1 MKTIVVH
8 LDASPRSA
16 ERLAIAQRLAKEQGG
31 AVTVLYGVLPT
42 MLSSPWAAAG
52 GLAEAVPLL
61 AEVDSEQRAR
71 ARATF
76 DAANASGDLIW
87 AEAVN
92 EPLQGALLQHAFFA
106 DLLVLGQ
113 TDPGDLQAGALPP
126 DMVASLI
133 IDSGRPT
140 LMVPYL
146 GKFPAIGREVL
157 LTWKPTRES
166 ASAASAALPWL
177 RGADNVHLV
186 GPVASDGS
194 DGGASLRRWL
204 HQQGV
209 NAPVHM
215 HQVGEALVGDAL
227 LSLAADVNA
236 DLLVMGCYGH
246 SRARELVLGGASR
259 TVLRT
264 MTLPVLMAH

>member
-1 MKTIVVH
+1 MKTILVH

-16 ERLAIAQRLAKEQGG
+16 ERLAIAQRLAHERG
-31 AVTVLYGVLPT
+31 AALTVLYGVLPT

-76 DAANASGDLIW
+76 DAANSRGDLIW

-92 EPLQGALLQHAFFA
+92 APLQGALLQHALYA

-113 TDPGDLQAGALPP
+113 TDQDDLQAGAFPP

-133 IDSGRPT
+133 TDSGRPA
-140 LMVPYL
+140 LVVPYL
-146 GKFPAIGREVL
+146 GSFPSIVREVL
-157 LTWKPTRES
+157 LAWKPTRES

-177 RGADNVHLV
+177 RSADHVHLV
-186 GPVASDGS
+186 GPVAADGGS
-194 DGGASLRRWL
+194 DTDALERWL
-204 HQQGV
+204 RQQGV
-209 NAPVHM
+209 SAPVRA
-215 HQVGEALVGDAL
+215 HQVGEAQVGDAL
-227 LSLAADVNA
+227 LSLAADVA
-236 DLLVMGCYGH
+236 AALLVMGCYGH